1 MAKGSRIDYICRKL
15 VYDAGSE
22 KAGFFVE
29 KKREIVM
36 SGEIDRTWILQLLRG
51 DLTGENIAAELGVS
65 VEEVEARRQAY
76 LKSKLPR
83 IDAEVAVPVG
93 GTARVRRD
101 RWGVAHVEAE
111 SLEDGCFAL
120 GYAMGQDR
128 LWQLDYLR
136 RRVRGRLAEVLGRS
150 WLGSDR
156 LLRTVGL
163 GQAAEV
169 AAEQLEDEA
178 GIVLEAL
185 AGGINAAAE
194 AAQGNL
200 PVEFELL
207 GYGPEPWRPAD
218 SIALW
223 KWRWWMLTG
232 RLELIALEEAC
243 KRYLPEELRAIF
255 QEVEAGE
262 ETIVPGEE
270 PGSAVGHDTGEGS
283 NNWVVGGSRSAS
295 GKPVL
300 ATDPHNALDHP
311 SQWYEAQLTA
321 PGIDAVGAFY
331 LGTPGIY
338 LGHTRRTA
346 WGVTNH
352 TASGRDLY
360 AETVDAG
367 GERYREGDGW
377 VPFEVEKQEIP
388 VRGGEAYL
396 LEIRRTT
403 RGPVVNGFLTSVA
416 EEGDPPLSLRWA
428 GSGPETGFA
437 AMLRLMRSTSVDEVL
452 AALGQW
458 PFPNLNFV
466 FADADGRI
474 GYHAAGT
481 VPLRQPH
488 WRGFRPVGEV
498 EHSWDRVWEFDALP
512 QLVDPERDWVA
523 TANNPPWP
531 GAGDY
536 VSLGSW
542 ADGYR
547 FRRIRER
554 IEAQEKLDMEAVA
567 AIQGDVQHARARE
580 LAGAVA
586 AVMRECDGQG
596 FDELAKILESWDGRY
611 DVDEVGPSLF
621 EAFWNRW
628 LERIARVHFPE
639 RWVAAAAGRAGS
651 VGRRLLLGEELG
663 WFPEGTD
670 VRVEMRDALE
680 QGVAWLGEIAGPQRE
695 YWRWG
700 QLHRVRFPHPL
711 GKENSALDELLS
723 PGPFPTS
730 GGTGTVRAAGFST
743 AQRFAVTGGSTYRMV
758 VDMARPERAWS
769 TTTGGSSGHPCS
781 PHYAD
786 QTRLWLEDR
795 YHPLVMDVDAQDV
808 EGTLELVS
816 L

>member
-1 MAKGSRIDYICRKL
+1 
-15 VYDAGSE
+15 
-22 KAGFFVE
+22 
-29 KKREIVM
+29 M
-36 SGEIDRTWILQLLRG
+36 SGETEHTWVLQLLRG
-51 DLTGENIAAELGVS
+51 NLTAESIAAELGIS
-65 VEEVEARRQAY
+65 AAEVETRRQAY
-76 LKSKLPR
+76 LEGKLPR
-83 IDAEVAVPVG
+83 IDGEAAAPVRG
-93 GTARVRRD
+93 AARVRRD

-111 SLEDGCFAL
+111 SLEDGYFTL

-156 LLRTVGL
+156 LLRTIGL
-163 GQAAEV
+163 GQAAER
-169 AAEQLEDEA
+169 AAEQVEDEVGA
-178 GIVLEAL
+178 VLEAL
-185 AGGINAAAE
+185 AGGINAAME
-194 AAQGNL
+194 AAQENL

-243 KRYLPEELRAIF
+243 KRYLPEALQAVF

-270 PGSAVGHDTGEGS
+270 AGNATGHDTGEGS
-283 NNWVVGGSRSAS
+283 NNWVVGRRRSIS
-295 GKPVL
+295 GRPVL

-311 SQWYEAQLTA
+311 NQWYEAQLTV

-360 AETVDAG
+360 AETVDEG
-367 GERYREGDGW
+367 GGRYREGEGW
-377 VPFEVEKQEIP
+377 APFEVEKQEIP
-388 VRGGEAYL
+388 VCGEEAET
-396 LEIRRTT
+396 LEIRRTA
-403 RGPVVNGFLTSVA
+403 RGPVMNGFLTPVA
-416 EEGDPPLSLRWA
+416 EGGDPPLSLRWA
-428 GSGPETGFA
+428 GSGPETGFG
-437 AMLRLMRSTSVDEVL
+437 AMLGLLRSASVDEVL
-452 AALGQW
+452 AALRQW

-474 GYHAAGT
+474 GYHAVGT
-481 VPLRQPH
+481 VPWRQSH
-488 WRGFRPVGEV
+488 WRGFRPVGEA
-498 EHSWDRVWEFDALP
+498 EHSWDGVWEFDALP

-523 TANNPPWP
+523 TANNPPWR
-531 GAGDY
+531 GAGRY

-554 IEAQEKLDMEAVA
+554 IEAQEKLGMEAVA

-586 AVMRECDGQG
+586 AAMRESGVQEAG
-596 FDELAKILESWDGRY
+596 ELAAILEGWDGRY

-621 EAFWNRW
+621 EAFWSRW
-628 LERIARVHFPE
+628 LERIARAHFPE
-639 RWVAAAAGRAGS
+639 RWVGAAAGRAGS

-663 WFPEGTD
+663 WFAAGAD
-670 VRVEMRDALE
+670 VRGEVQAALE
-680 QGVAWLGEIAGPQRE
+680 QGMAWLRQIAGPDRE
-695 YWRWG
+695 DWRWG
-700 QLHRVRFPHPL
+700 RLHQVRFPHPL
-711 GKENSALDELLS
+711 GRGNAALDELLS

-758 VDMARPERAWS
+758 VDMSRPERAWS
-769 TTTGGSSGHPCS
+769 TTTGGSSGHPAS

-786 QTRLWLEDR
+786 QTPLWLADQ
-795 YHPLVMDVDAQDV
+795 YHPLAMGVEPADA
-808 EGTLELVS
+808 EGTLELRPRDGM
-816 L
+816 